1 MITVTELA
9 KLTALSM
16 EEVTEDVQ
24 SLEQQGIVKV
34 FRYEEG
40 YICVAY
46 DT

>member
-16 EEVTEDVQ
+16 EEVTEDVT
-24 SLEQQGIVKV
+24 V
-34 FRYEEG
+34 FGTAGHCESISYEEG